1 MRQMRQI
8 LAVLLLFIVSAPAVF
23 SQGANQDCIVKYNL
37 FKGDYSAGKY
47 DVAYENWLWTMDN
60 CPTLTVNIYK
70 LGVKIAVNRLES
82 ATTPADKA
90 AAVKLVERVYT
101 QRLENFPQDLARVY
115 SDFATFE
122 DSHGA
127 SEEEVFV
134 LLEKSFKSDPTEI
147 SPSNIY
153 RYFDIILNKYKET
166 NPQIVFNTY
175 DEVVEGIEIKREEYS
190 KQLDLIKAKDSTTLS
205 DRDKRRKMAYEQN
218 LGNLELVEGGLDA
231 KLAAIS
237 TCENLIP
244 LNKKYFEENKADG
257 VWLKRAVSR
266 MYNKECTDDPFYDT
280 LVEAYVKADPSPRA
294 SVFYAGILMKNGET
308 NKAME
313 YFKKAI
319 DQETDSYSRAKY
331 ALRVAEI
338 LRKKGRLSEA
348 RSYAYKSIGYQPT
361 MGRAYLLIASMYA
374 SSANSCGT
382 DVVSK
387 RMVYVAALNK
397 ARKARSV
404 DASISSLA
412 NRFISSYSE
421 NVPSKKDLFVAGVES
436 GSKHK
441 IGCWINE
448 TVIVP

>member
-1 MRQMRQI
+1 MKQMRQI
-8 LAVLLLFIVSAPAVF
+8 LAVLLFIVSAPAVF
-23 SQGANQDCIVKYNL
+23 SQADQECIVKYNL

-47 DVAYENWLWTMDN
+47 DMAYENWLWTMDH

-70 LGVKIAVNRLES
+70 LGIKIAENRLET
-82 ATTPADKA
+82 ATSEADKA
-90 AAVKLVERVYT
+90 AAIKLVERVYN
-101 QRLENFPQDLARVY
+101 QRLENFPQDLARIY
-115 SDFATFE
+115 SDFATFK
-122 DSHGA
+122 DAHGA
-127 SEEEVFV
+127 SEDEVFA

-147 SPSNIY
+147 SPTNIY
-153 RYFDIILNKYKET
+153 RYFDIILNKYKDT
-166 NPQIVFNTY
+166 NPQIVFDTY
-175 DEVVEGIEIKREEYS
+175 DEVGEGIELKREEYS
-190 KQLDLIKAKDSTTLS
+190 KQLDLINAKDSLNLS
-205 DRDKRRKMAYEQN
+205 DRDKRSKIAIDQT
-218 LGNLELVEGGLDA
+218 LSNLELVETGLDA
-231 KLAAIS
+231 KLSAIS

-244 LNKKYFEENKADG
+244 LNKKYFEENKNDA

-266 MYNKECTDDPFYDT
+266 MYNKECTDDPFYDV
-280 LVEAYVKADPSPRA
+280 LVEAYVKADPSPQA

-319 DQETDSYSRAKY
+319 EQETDSYSRARY

-338 LRKKGRLSEA
+338 LRKKGRLEEA
-348 RSYAYKSIGYQPT
+348 RSYAYKTIEYQPT
-361 MGRAYLLIASMYA
+361 MGKAYLLIASMYA

-397 ARKARSV
+397 ALKAKSV
-404 DASISSLA
+404 DPSISSLA
-412 NRFISSYSE
+412 NRFISNYSE
-421 NVPSKKDLFVAGVES
+421 NVPSKKDLFVAGVQS
-436 GSKHK
+436 GSRHK

>member
-1 MRQMRQI
+1 MRQIRQI
-8 LAVLLLFIVSAPAVF
+8 LAVLFFIVSAPVVF
-23 SQGANQDCIVKYNL
+23 SQADEECVVKYNL

-47 DVAYENWLWTMDN
+47 DVAYENWLWTMDH

-70 LGVKIAVNRLES
+70 LGIKIAESRLEA
-82 ATTPADKA
+82 ATTEADKA
-90 AAVKLVERVYT
+90 AAIKLVERVYT
-101 QRLENFPQDLARVY
+101 QRLEHFPQDLARVY
-115 SDFATFE
+115 SDFATFK
-122 DSHGA
+122 DAHGA

-134 LLEKSFKSDPTEI
+134 LLEKSFKADPTDI
-147 SPSNIY
+147 SATNIY
-153 RYFDIILNKYKET
+153 RYFDIILNKYKDT
-166 NPQIVFNTY
+166 NPQKVFDTY
-175 DEVVEGIEIKREEYS
+175 DEVGEGIELKRDDYA
-190 KQLDLIKAKDSTTLS
+190 KQLAVISAKDSTTLS
-205 DRDKRRKMAYEQN
+205 DKDKKSRLAIDQT
-218 LGNLELVEGGLDA
+218 LSNLELVEAGLDA
-231 KLAAIS
+231 KLSAIS

-244 LNKKYFEENKADG
+244 LNKKYFEENKTNA

-266 MYNKECTDDPFYDT
+266 MYNKECTEDPFYDV
-280 LVEAYVKADPSPRA
+280 LVEAYVKADPSPQA

-338 LRKKGRLSEA
+338 LRKKGRLEEA
-348 RSYAYKSIGYQPT
+348 RSYAYKAIDYQPSL
-361 MGRAYLLIASMYA
+361 GKAYLLIASMYA

-397 ARKARSV
+397 ALKAKAV
-404 DASISSLA
+404 DPSISSLA
-412 NRFISSYSE
+412 NRFIASYAD
-421 NVPSKKDLFVAGVES
+421 NVPSKKDLFVQGVQS
-436 GSKHK
+436 GSRHK

>member
-8 LAVLLLFIVSAPAVF
+8 LAVLFFIVSAPVVF
-23 SQGANQDCIVKYNL
+23 SQAENEECIIKYNL

-70 LGVKIAVNRLES
+70 LGIKIAES
-82 ATTPADKA
+82 REEAATTPADKA

-101 QRLENFPQDLARVY
+101 QRLEHFPQDLARVY
-115 SDFATFE
+115 SDFATYE
-122 DSHGA
+122 DAHGV
-127 SEEEVFV
+127 SEDEVFV
-134 LLEKSFKSDPTEI
+134 LLEKSFKADVTDI
-147 SPSNIY
+147 SPANLY
-153 RYFDIILNKYKET
+153 RYFDIILNKYKDT
-166 NPQIVFNTY
+166 NPQIVFDTY
-175 DEVVEGIEIKREEYS
+175 DEVAEGIELKRDDYS

-205 DRDKRRKMAYEQN
+205 DRDKNNKIAYEQH
-218 LGNLELVEGGLDA
+218 LSNLELVEGGLDA

-244 LNKKYFEENKADG
+244 LNKKYFEENKTNG
-257 VWLKRAVSR
+257 IWLKRAVSR
-266 MYNKECTDDPFYDT
+266 MYNKECTDDPFYDV
-280 LVEAYVKADPSPRA
+280 LVEAYVKADPSPQA

-319 DQETDSYSRAKY
+319 DQETDSYNKAKY
-331 ALRVAEI
+331 SYKVAQI
-338 LRKKGRLSEA
+338 LRKKGRLEEA
-348 RSYAYKSIGYQPT
+348 RSYAYKALSYQPS
-361 MGRAYLLIASMYA
+361 MGHAYLLIGSMYA

-387 RMVYVAALNK
+387 RMVYVAALNMAIK
-397 ARKARSV
+397 ARAV
-404 DASISSLA
+404 DPSISSLA
-412 NRFISSYSE
+412 NRFIASYSD
-421 NVPSKKDLFVAGVES
+421 NVPSKKDLFVAGVAS
-436 GSKHK
+436 GSRHK

>member
-1 MRQMRQI
+1 MKQVKQI
-8 LAVLLLFIVSAPAVF
+8 LALLFFIVSAPVVF
-23 SQGANQDCIVKYNL
+23 SQADEECVIKYNL

-47 DVAYENWLWTMDN
+47 DVAYENWLWTMDH

-70 LGVKIAVNRLES
+70 LGIKIAEDRYEK
-82 ATTPADKA
+82 ATTEADKA
-90 AAVKLVERVYT
+90 AAIKLIERVYI
-101 QRLENFPQDLARVY
+101 QRMEHFPQDLARIY
-115 SDFATFE
+115 SDFATFK
-122 DSHGA
+122 DAHGA
-127 SEEEVFV
+127 SEEEVFI

-147 SPSNIY
+147 TPTNIY
-153 RYFDIILNKYKET
+153 RYFDIILNKYKDT
-166 NPQIVFNTY
+166 NPQIVFDTY
-175 DEVVEGIEIKREEYS
+175 DEVGEGVELKRDEYS
-190 KQLDLIKAKDSTTLS
+190 KQLDIIAAKDSTTLS
-205 DRDKRRKMAYEQN
+205 DKDKRTRIAIEQT
-218 LGNLELVEGGLDA
+218 LTNLELVEAGLDA

-237 TCENLIP
+237 TCDNLIP
-244 LNKKYFEENKADG
+244 LNKKYFEENKKNG

-266 MYNKECTDDPFYDT
+266 MFNKECTDDPFYDV
-280 LVEAYVKADPSPRA
+280 LVEAYVHADPSPQA

-338 LRKKGRLSEA
+338 LRKKGRLEEA
-348 RSYAYKSIGYQPT
+348 RTYAYKALDFQPT
-361 MGRAYLLIASMYA
+361 LGKAYLLIASMYA
-374 SSANSCGT
+374 ASANSCGT

-397 ARKARSV
+397 ALKAKAV
-404 DASISSLA
+404 DPSISALA
-412 NRFISSYSE
+412 NRFIASYSE
-421 NVPSKKDLFVAGVES
+421 NVPSKKDLFLVGVES
-436 GSKHK
+436 GSRHK

>member
-1 MRQMRQI
+1 MRQI
-8 LAVLLLFIVSAPAVF
+8 LAVLFFIVSAPVVF
-23 SQGANQDCIVKYNL
+23 SQAENNEECIVKYNL

-60 CPTLTVNIYK
+60 CPALTVNIYK
-70 LGVKIAVNRLES
+70 LGIKIAESRLEA

-101 QRLENFPQDLARVY
+101 QRLEHFPQDLARVY
-115 SDFATFE
+115 SDYATFK
-122 DSHGA
+122 DAQGA
-127 SEEEVFV
+127 SEDEVFV
-134 LLEKSFKSDPTEI
+134 LLEKSFKADVTDI
-147 SPSNIY
+147 SPTNIY
-153 RYFDIILNKYKET
+153 RYFDIILNKYKDT
-166 NPQIVFNTY
+166 NPQIVFDTY
-175 DEVVEGIEIKREEYS
+175 DEVGEGIELKRDDYS

-205 DRDKRRKMAYEQN
+205 DRDKNNKIAYEQH
-218 LGNLELVEGGLDA
+218 LSNLELVEGGLDA

-244 LNKKYFEENKADG
+244 LNKKYFQEHKTDG

-266 MYNKECTDDPFYDT
+266 MYNKECTDDPFYDI
-280 LVEAYVKADPSPRA
+280 LVEAYVKADPSPQA

-338 LRKKGRLSEA
+338 LRKKGRLEEA
-348 RSYAYKSIGYQPT
+348 RSYAYKALDYQPT
-361 MGRAYLLIASMYA
+361 LGKAYLLIGSMYA
-374 SSANSCGT
+374 SSANSCGN

-397 ARKARSV
+397 ALKAKAV
-404 DASISSLA
+404 DPSISSLA
-412 NRFISSYSE
+412 NRFIASYAD
-421 NVPSKKDLFVAGVES
+421 NIPTKKDLFVAGVAS
-436 GSKHK
+436 GSRHK